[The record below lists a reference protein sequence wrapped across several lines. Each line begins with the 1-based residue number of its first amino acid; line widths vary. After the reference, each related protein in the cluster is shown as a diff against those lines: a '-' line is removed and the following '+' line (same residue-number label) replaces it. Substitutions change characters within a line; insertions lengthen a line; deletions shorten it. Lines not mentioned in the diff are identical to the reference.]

1 MYRCS
6 LLELLDLVLML
17 QIRQRGGMMTPQAA
31 SSASS
36 VQSMQRLGWSMS
48 SSGQRCVSTMACH
61 VAFFGVLTV
70 RTMLDLLVRA
80 ATICL
85 FFGTDVHATW
95 FFNFYLHIC
104 ESLAEYRTFEAMK
117 APHACRECC
126 RQ

>member
-6 LLELLDLVLML
+6 LFKLLDLVLML

-31 SSASS
+31 SFASS
-36 VQSMQRLGWSMS
+36 VQSMQRLGGSMS

-80 ATICL
+80 ATYAC
-85 FFGTDVHATW
+85 
-95 FFNFYLHIC
+95 
-104 ESLAEYRTFEAMK
+104 SLARMFRLLGSLISISTFVSLWQSIEHLK
-117 APHACRECC
+117 P
-126 RQ
+126 